1 MPLPADQIV
10 LLVIIVATT
19 TLYITNWLP
28 TEVTSTLAIALLV
41 LTGILQPTQALSG
54 FSSTATITVAAMF
67 VLSAGLMRTGALEA
81 VTLHLGRFAKGNATR
96 LLLLLAVVEIPASA
110 FMNNTPVVVMMVP
123 VVISLCRQ
131 FRLRASKFLLPVSYF
146 AILGGTCTL
155 IGTSTNI
162 LVDDLYRQAGGPGF
176 SLFEFSLLGICYAV
190 AGTLFLTLFG
200 QRLLPNRAPL
210 ANLLGDRQFTT
221 YVTEILVTGES
232 KLAGRPARDVFRNIA
247 LDSRAVV
254 TPPNLSRQHRRLQ
267 RPTGATVPQRQ
278 DRTEPLRLLQV
289 IRYEQEHQAEALA
302 GLIIQVGDLLV
313 VTGSAKEISLF
324 LEVNQAEIATVVQD
338 EERTPVTNLEE
349 RVVEAVVLA
358 GSNTTGR
365 RLSDLKLSRR
375 YQVKV
380 MGLQHHGRQ
389 QVTGLRQQRIE
400 TGDLL
405 LLRGSTASLQ
415 NAADGCQ
422 LMLVEGVD
430 DLLIRKSKNR
440 VALVI
445 MAAVVVL
452 ASLSQLPIVVL
463 ALAGAGLMVATRCL
477 RVDEAVRSLE
487 PATLLLLAATIPIG
501 VAMESTGLV
510 NTIVDGII
518 TVIGTQNHLQLLA
531 VFYITT
537 ALLTEIISNNAVAVL
552 LTPVALQLASQ
563 MGVDPTPLL
572 VAVMFGASAAFMTPF
587 GYQTNAIVMG
597 PGGYKFVDYLRIGA
611 PLQIIMS
618 ITAITVIPILWPF

>member
-1 MPLPADQIV
+1 MLPADQLI
-10 LLVIIVATT
+10 LLAIIAATT
-19 TLYITNWLP
+19 TLFITNWLP
-28 TEVTSTLAIALLV
+28 TEVTSTLAITALV
-41 LTGILQPTQALSG
+41 FSGILQPDQAISG
-54 FSSTATITVAAMF
+54 FASTATVTVAAMF

-96 LLLLLAVVEIPASA
+96 MLLLLALVEIPASA

-162 LVDDLYRQAGGPGF
+162 LVDDLYRKAGGPGF
-176 SLFEFSLLGICYAV
+176 GLFDFSLLGLAYATV
-190 AGTLFLTLFG
+190 GTVFLTFFG

-210 ANLLGDRQFTT
+210 ANLLGDRQSTT
-221 YVTEILVTGES
+221 YVSEILVTPAS
-232 KLAGRPARDVFRNIA
+232 RLAGRPVREVFRSIA

-254 TPPNLSRQHRRLQ
+254 APPNLTRQHRRLH
-267 RPTGATVPQRQ
+267 RPAVTQPHPERS
-278 DRTEPLRLLQV
+278 EPLRLLQV
-289 IRYEQEHQAEALA
+289 IRSEREYQAEGLA
-302 GLIIQVGDLLV
+302 NLVIESGDLLV

-324 LEVNQAEIATVVQD
+324 LEVQQAELATVVQD
-338 EERTPVTNLEE
+338 EERTAVTDLEE

-358 GSNTTGR
+358 GSNTIGR
-365 RLSDLKLSRR
+365 SLSDLKLSRR
-375 YQVKV
+375 FQVKV

-415 NAADGCQ
+415 NAAEACQ

-430 DLLIRKSKNR
+430 DLLVRKSKNR
-440 VALVI
+440 TALVI
-445 MAAVVVL
+445 MAAVVLL
-452 ASLSQLPIVVL
+452 ASFSGLPIVVL
-463 ALAGAGLMVATRCL
+463 ALAGAALMTVTRCL
-477 RVDEAVRSLE
+477 RVDEALRSLE
-487 PATLLLLAATIPIG
+487 PSTLMLLAATIPIG
-501 VAMESTGLV
+501 VAMETTGLV
-510 NTIVDGII
+510 DTIVNGL
-518 TVIGTQNHLQLLA
+518 IGVTGTDNHVLLLA
-531 VFYITT
+531 VFYLIT
-537 ALLTEIISNNAVAVL
+537 AMLTEVISNNAVAVL
-552 LTPVALQLASQ
+552 LTPVALQLAAQ
-563 MGVDPTPLL
+563 MGVSPTPLL

-611 PLQIIMS
+611 PLQLIMT
-618 ITAITVIPILWPF
+618 ITAITLIPLLWPF